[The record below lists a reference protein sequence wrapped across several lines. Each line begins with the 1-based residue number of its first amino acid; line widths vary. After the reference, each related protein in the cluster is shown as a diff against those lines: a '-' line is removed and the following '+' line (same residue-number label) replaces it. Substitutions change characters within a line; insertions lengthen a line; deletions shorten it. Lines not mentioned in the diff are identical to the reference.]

1 MPVAAIVPIRSFT
14 DGKERL
20 SAALAPRVRTQI
32 GMAMALRT
40 VTAAESAAMLPAVVT
55 SDEGVASWAV
65 NLGIPVVA
73 EEGGGLNGAARAGVG
88 WATESGLQWL
98 ILHSDLP
105 LIVSTDLTD
114 LADCIERGAE
124 VLAPS
129 ADGGTTAL
137 SAAEPIV
144 FRYGKGSAQRHLSQL
159 SNPVIVT
166 RTGLLHDLD
175 SIDDLDAATAHPEGR
190 WLRDLIS

>member
-14 DGKERL
+14 GGKERL
-20 SAALAPRVRTQI
+20 SASLAPRVRTQI

-137 SAAEPIV
+137 AAAEPIV
-144 FRYGKGSAQRHLSQL
+144 VRYGKGSAQRHLSQL

>member
-1 MPVAAIVPIRSFT
+1 MPVAAIVPIRSFAG
-14 DGKERL
+14 GKERL
-20 SAALAPRVRTQI
+20 SAALAPRVRIQI
-32 GMAMALRT
+32 GTAMALRT

-73 EEGGGLNGAARAGVG
+73 EEGGGLNGAARAGVD

-105 LIVSTDLTD
+105 LVIATD
-114 LADCIERGAE
+114 LADVADGIRRGAA

-137 SAAEPIV
+137 SAPEPIV
-144 FRYGKGSAQRHLSQL
+144 FRYGKGSAHRHLSQL
-159 SNPVIVT
+159 SNPVIVA

-175 SIDDLDAATAHPEGR
+175 SIDDLHTATAHPEGR

>member
-1 MPVAAIVPIRSFT
+1 MPVAAIVPIRSFAG
-14 DGKERL
+14 GKERL
-20 SAALAPRVRTQI
+20 SAALTPRIRMQI

-40 VTAAESAAMLPAVVT
+40 VTAAESAEMLPVVVT
-55 SDEGVASWAV
+55 SDQDVASWAV

-73 EEGGGLNGAARAGVG
+73 EEGRGLNAAARAGVG
-88 WATESGLQWL
+88 WATESGLQWV
-98 ILHSDLP
+98 IVHSDLP
-105 LIVSTDLTD
+105 LVIAAE
-114 LADCIERGAE
+114 LADVADGIQRGAA

-137 SAAEPIV
+137 SAPEPIV
-144 FRYGKGSAQRHLSQL
+144 FRYGNGSAHRHLSQL
-159 SNPVIVT
+159 SNPMIVA

-175 SIDDLDAATAHPEGR
+175 SIDDLHAATAHPEGG